1 VTPAARALKDKMDE
15 PIVLDNEMLLAAQ
28 RPGRYVGREMGSV
41 TKDWAGAEV
50 RVCLCFPDTY
60 EIGMSHLGIR
70 LLYDLV
76 NRRPEYLCERVFAP
90 WTDMEALM
98 RERGVTLWSLETR
111 HAVKDFDVLGCSLSY
126 ELCYTNVLNVLDLS
140 GIPLRAAAR
149 DASHPLVIA
158 GGGSALNPEPMAAFM
173 DAFVIG
179 EGEEVFLEVVDA
191 VREAKRQ
198 GWERS
203 RLLERLAAVP
213 GVYVPSLYEVDDSG
227 RRRPLCGTAAARI
240 VKRVVK
246 DPAAVWQGH
255 HWIVP
260 YLQIVHDRIGV
271 EIMRGCPRRCSFCQA
286 RVCVYPLRVI
296 PKEVVLETVRRLC
309 RETGYEEVSLLSLSS
324 SDYPHFEEL
333 AAGLSRELGA
343 AGISISLPS
352 VRPRHVVGGLSE
364 VFASFK
370 KTTLTFAPE
379 AGSAR
384 LRQVL
389 RKDFDEAEF
398 FDTVRRAF
406 AAGYRQLKLYFMIG
420 LPTESDADIDAV
432 ADLCCRVSEER
443 RKTGKGPANLNVS
456 VANFV
461 PKPHTAL
468 ERSGMAS
475 LETLTARQ
483 AHLRKRLG
491 NKRGR
496 IQLKFHRPEMSR
508 VEAFLGRSGRR
519 TAGVIEAAWRA
530 GARFDAWT
538 SEFRFDLWQAAWQ
551 QEGVLPQDALG
562 PKAPAEVL
570 PWSFLDAGA
579 PCADGFVPQGAETH

>member
-1 VTPAARALKDKMDE
+1 MNDLIALDKE
-15 PIVLDNEMLLAAQ
+15 LLLAVSKPA
-28 RPGRYVGREMGSV
+28 RYIGREMGSV
-41 TKDWAGAEV
+41 TKDWTGADV
-50 RVCLCFPDTY
+50 KVCLCFPDTY

-90 WTDMEALM
+90 WLDMEALM
-98 RERGVTLWSLETR
+98 RERGMPLWSLETR
-111 HAVKDFDVLGCSLSY
+111 HAVKDFDILGFSLSF

-140 GIPLRAAAR
+140 GIPLRASAR

-191 VREAKRQ
+191 VKEAKREV
-198 GWERS
+198 WKRP
-203 RLLERLAAVP
+203 RLLERLATIP
-213 GVYVPSLYEVDDSG
+213 GVYVPSLYEVDAEG
-227 RRRPLCGTAAARI
+227 RRRPLSGKAPARI
-240 VKRVVK
+240 VKRIVK
-246 DPAAVWQGH
+246 DPAAVWEGH

-260 YLQIVHDRIGV
+260 YIQIVHDRFGMEV
-271 EIMRGCPRRCSFCQA
+271 MRGCPRRCRFCQA
-286 RVCVYPLRVI
+286 RVCFYPLRLVPREVI
-296 PKEVVLETVRRLC
+296 TETVRRLC

-333 AAGLSRELGA
+333 AAALSRELGA
-343 AGISISLPS
+343 GGISISLPS
-352 VRPRHVVGGLSE
+352 VRPRHIVGGLSE

-384 LRQVL
+384 LREL
-389 RKDFDEAEF
+389 LHKDFDEAEF
-398 FDTVRRAF
+398 FDTVRRAY

-420 LPTESDADIDAV
+420 LPTETGADIGAI
-432 ADLCCRVSEER
+432 ADLCFRVSDER
-443 RKTGKGPANLNVS
+443 RKTGKGPAHLNVS

-468 ERSGMAS
+468 ERSAMAS
-475 LETLTARQ
+475 LETLGTRQ
-483 AHLRKRLG
+483 ACLRKRLSRH
-491 NKRGR
+491 RGR
-496 IQLKFHRPEMSR
+496 IQLKFHRPEMSL
-508 VEAFLGRSGRR
+508 VEAFLARSGRR
-519 TAGVIEAAWRA
+519 TAAVIEGAWRL

-538 SEFRFDLWQAAWQ
+538 GQFRFDLWQAAWQ
-551 QEGVLPQDALG
+551 ERGI
-562 PKAPAEVL
+562 APADDLCLRAAADGL
-570 PWSFLDAGA
+570 PWSFVDAGA
-579 PCADGFVPQGAETH
+579 PCADSPVPQGAERH